1 MKTLAIREEDKSILE
16 RRTPVTPA
24 DLRSLVAAGFRCLV
38 EPSNH
43 RVFPDAEFA
52 AAGAELS
59 RDLSAADL
67 ILGLKE
73 IPAQKIQPGKVHIF
87 FSHTI
92 KGQPY
97 NMAMLQSILD
107 RGATLLDYER
117 VVDENNRRLIF
128 FGNYAG
134 YAGAIDTLHLFGR
147 RLAAAGIDTPLA
159 QIRRAL
165 DYPSLAAAHEH
176 IRGVGRAFLAAGIPA
191 ALKPFVIGVSG
202 YGNVSKGAQSI
213 IDELAPVTVTPVDL
227 AAGGLDAAADT
238 VYKVV
243 FTEADMV
250 RPAAPDGRFE
260 LQDYYQHPGKYR
272 SAFEQYLPKLDILVN
287 CIYWDDRYPRLF
299 TRAEAGRLWREGQRK
314 LRVVG
319 DITCDIGGSIEFTF
333 EAHGPDKPFLVYD
346 PIRDTHQLGDSGDG
360 IAVLIVDILPSELPL
375 EASNYFSGVL
385 SPFIPAIMA
394 ADFTRPFEALD
405 LPAPLKRAV
414 IVHNGR
420 LTPDYRY
427 IEKYLHH

>member
-1 MKTLAIREEDKSILE
+1 MLILAVREEDKSILE

-24 DLRSLVAAGFRCLV
+24 DMRQFVAAGFRCLV

-52 AAGAELS
+52 AAGAALT
-59 RDLSAADL
+59 RDIAGADL

-73 IPAQKIQPGKVHIF
+73 IPPHKIVPGKVHLF

-92 KGQPY
+92 KGQPH
-97 NMAMLQSILD
+97 NMPMLQSILD
-107 RGATLLDYER
+107 RGATLVDYER
-117 VVDENNRRLIF
+117 VVDESNRRLIF
-128 FGNYAG
+128 FGNFAG
-134 YAGAIDTLHLFGR
+134 YAGAIDTLHLFGV
-147 RLAAAGIDTPLA
+147 RLQQAGLATPLA
-159 QIRRAL
+159 EIRRAL

-176 IRGVGRAFLAAGIPA
+176 IRAVGQAFKAAGIPE
-191 ALKPFVIGVSG
+191 ALKPLVIGVSG

-213 IDELAPVTVTPVDL
+213 IDELDPVAVSPADL
-227 AAGGLDAAADT
+227 AAGRLDRAADV
-238 VYKVV
+238 VYKAV

-250 RPAAPDGRFE
+250 RPATPGGTFE
-260 LQDYYQHPGKYR
+260 LQDYYQHPDRYR
-272 SAFEQYLPKLDILVN
+272 SAFEQFLPAMDILLN

-299 TRAEAGRLWREGQRK
+299 TRAEAGRLWREGRRK

-333 EAHGPDKPFLVYD
+333 EAHGPDQPFLVYD
-346 PIRDTHQLGDSGDG
+346 PLRDTYQLGAGGDG

-385 SPFIPAIMA
+385 SPFIPALMA
-394 ADFTRPFEALD
+394 ADFSRPFESLD

-414 IVHNGR
+414 IVHNGQ
-420 LTPDYRY
+420 LTPEYAY